1 MSNKKAK
8 RYFDGTLGDAVCVV
22 IGCALMAASIA
33 VFNVPNDI
41 APGGVSGLATAL
53 AQVVPSVSVGAW
65 MIVLN
70 LPLLLAAWKLL
81 SRHTLVMTLIAASL
95 LSAFADLFGTLT
107 AGYTGDRLLAAI
119 AGGVLVGLGAGV
131 LLQRGISTGGTDL
144 FALLLRKF
152 LPNVRTGTLMLC
164 IDTSV
169 DAEHQRA

>member
-1 MSNKKAK
+1 MRNKKAK
-8 RYFDGTLGDAVCVV
+8 RHFDGPLGDAVCVV

-65 MIVLN
+65 MMVLN

-107 AGYTGDRLLAAI
+107 AG
-119 AGGVLVGLGAGV
+119 
-131 LLQRGISTGGTDL
+131 
-144 FALLLRKF
+144 
-152 LPNVRTGTLMLC
+152 
-164 IDTSV
+164 
-169 DAEHQRA
+169 